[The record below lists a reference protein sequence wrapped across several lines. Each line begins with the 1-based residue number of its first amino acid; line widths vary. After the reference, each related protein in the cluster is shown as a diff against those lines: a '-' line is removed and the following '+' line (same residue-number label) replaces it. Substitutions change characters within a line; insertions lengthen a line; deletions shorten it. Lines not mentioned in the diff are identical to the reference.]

1 MAFYAWSLFYVI
13 SAIMST
19 LISLNLFLKN
29 RESLIHQK
37 FLVYAIV
44 SSVYLIIGAYVIN
57 APSEEVA
64 IYAAQIASSVYY
76 INLGLFAYL
85 IKSFTITTQ
94 DDKSWIILMGPMF
107 IVPLSILSPREAF
120 LTDFGWVVKGKSTIR
135 LDDLFILLFLIVYF
149 VYIGMNIYILI
160 RKAKMPLLKLKY
172 FVLFGSFLIQFL
184 TVFLLNALMV
194 LLELKNVPH
203 ISGLLYFSSL
213 ICMWYALK
221 IKTPKEIGITRKI
234 EDISQKTIEGTSN
247 ISKSYKRFL
256 DKFLQVVTTDE
267 LGLNTVDFLEYLD
280 RTRLSDVITYDKLR
294 IIMKAESL
302 ENVDNIQALDRTIE
316 YLENKAWGYKLAQPF
331 IGVMESVF
339 QSVRNDVEK
348 TEAFDSVLINHQD
361 FLKSSDIIYGLMGG
375 QFLELMQPD
384 SSLCKL
390 PEWTT
395 VARFYARLLLPLRH
409 FINGPIR
416 GEFLLKMRSMDVTRF
431 MEMSEDGDIEIE
443 PILKYVESLPEKR
456 RVEAVREGFNMLIV
470 WTMQRLAES
479 DPSAYAD
486 YLRTIRRV
494 TKLNAEAKGIWRA
507 YFSLVDR
514 ATKELGR
521 ARIRDLVLSEGYSYA
536 DLEAF
541 SSPLGL
547 SHDAL
552 VRNIV
557 TLEYDPRYPYEH
569 YVSSAMREVLAN
581 TERCVLFTRLG
592 SRVLEVA
599 KDLGDVE
606 LKVMTTIGTIEEG
619 IPFNDTSKLLDI
631 VGRELES
638 ELATWIVF
646 DNISDLVLAVG
657 FDEAYVFARRVIDL
671 VSSKGASLL
680 LLMNKGAHS
689 TEVMRTFEGLSTRI
703 VEAAERL
710 RLIR

>member
-1 MAFYAWSLFYVI
+1 MALDYIASGSIIYLMSAVMSFLVTIYTLITYFKSNIHKIFFIYGLFSTLYLLLLFVKFNAPDKETATQLFTYSNMAYILSIAALAYLMKVLSENKIKELYLLVPPVIALIAAPYVKYESYLTEYGWSTKALPEITISGVIIFLYLVAYSFLILHSTYCIIRSKKAPWIVKKYMVMSISFVGLQVLFVMTINTLVAISDSMPPISGIGGIAYFISLVLLFY
-13 SAIMST
+13 
-19 LISLNLFLKN
+19 SLNLK
-29 RESLIHQK
+29 
-37 FLVYAIV
+37 V
-44 SSVYLIIGAYVIN
+44 SKEI
-57 APSEEVA
+57 
-64 IYAAQIASSVYY
+64 
-76 INLGLFAYL
+76 AYL
-85 IKSFTITTQ
+85 QDTDIT
-94 DDKSWIILMGPMF
+94 
-107 IVPLSILSPREAF
+107 
-120 LTDFGWVVKGKSTIR
+120 
-135 LDDLFILLFLIVYF
+135 
-149 VYIGMNIYILI
+149 
-160 RKAKMPLLKLKY
+160 
-172 FVLFGSFLIQFL
+172 
-184 TVFLLNALMV
+184 
-194 LLELKNVPH
+194 
-203 ISGLLYFSSL
+203 
-213 ICMWYALK
+213 
-221 IKTPKEIGITRKI
+221 
-234 EDISQKTIEGTSN
+234 
-247 ISKSYKRFL
+247 KSYKKFIERFL
-256 DKFLQVVTTDE
+256 QTAPSDE
-267 LGLNTVDFLEYLD
+267 LGLKTFDFLEYLEK
-280 RTRLSDVITYDKLR
+280 TRLSNIVTYDNLR
-294 IIMKAESL
+294 IILNVNKM
-302 ENVDNIQALDRTIE
+302 ENVDNIQAISKTIE
-316 YLENKAWGYKLAQPF
+316 YLMEKDWGHKLAQSF
-331 IGVMESVF
+331 LNILEVVF
-339 QSVRNDVEK
+339 QNINAKTDIDKSAAFNDVVIK
-348 TEAFDSVLINHQD
+348 HQD
-361 FLKSSDIIYGLMGG
+361 FLKRTDIIYGLAKG
-375 QFLELMQPD
+375 QLLELIQQD
-384 SSLCKL
+384 HSLCDL
-390 PEWTT
+390 QEWNA
-395 VARFYARLLLPLRH
+395 VVRFYIRLLLPLRK
-409 FINGPIR
+409 FITGPIKAD
-416 GEFLLKMRSMDVTRF
+416 FLMMIRSADVIKF
-431 MEMSEDGDIEIE
+431 LEVSDDGEIE
-443 PILKYVESLPEKR
+443 AEAVIKYVNSIPEKR

>member
-1 MAFYAWSLFYVI
+1 VTIYPWSLIYPI
-13 SAIMST
+13 SASA
-19 LISLNLFLKN
+19 SLLLSLSMLLKN
-29 RESLIHQK
+29 RGSSIYQQFFVYGFLSFIYLLIG
-37 FLVYAIV
+37 FYT
-44 SSVYLIIGAYVIN
+44 IN
-57 APSEEVA
+57 ASNKEDA
-64 IYAAQIASSVYY
+64 ISAFGIATSIYFIS
-76 INLGLFAYL
+76 IGLFSYL
-85 IKSFTITTQ
+85 VKSLV
-94 DDKSWIILMGPMF
+94 KESSENWIILVGSM
-107 IVPLSILSPREAF
+107 IAAPLSLLPPREEPI
-120 LTDFGWVVKGKSTIR
+120 LTDFGWVIKGKVDTGIIN
-135 LDDLFILLFLIVYF
+135 LILLAFLIFYF
-149 VYIGMNIYILI
+149 VFTGMNIF
-160 RKAKMPLLKLKY
+160 MLLKRARIQSLKQKY
-172 FVLFGSFLIQFL
+172 FLIFGSFMIQFVVIFGL
-184 TVFLLNALMV
+184 TVFMSLSDIV
-194 LLELKNVPH
+194 LPH
-203 ISGLLYFSSL
+203 LSGLLQFVSLTCIWNALRIKVPKDIEMSSTKVSRAA
-213 ICMWYALK
+213 M
-221 IKTPKEIGITRKI
+221 E
-234 EDISQKTIEGTSN
+234 
-247 ISKSYKRFL
+247 KSDLSESYR
-256 DKFLQVVTTDE
+256 KFLNKFLKVVATDDMGIKV
-267 LGLNTVDFLEYLD
+267 LDFLEYLD
-280 RTRLSDVITYDKLR
+280 KTRLSDVVTYDKLR
-294 IIMKAESL
+294 VILKAESI
-302 ENVDNIQALDRTIE
+302 ESVDNIQALDRTIE
-316 YLENKAWGYKLAQPF
+316 YLENKTWGNKLAQSF
-331 IGVMESVF
+331 IDVLEGVF
-339 QSVRNDVEK
+339 QNIQDDTEK
-348 TEAFDSVLINHQD
+348 REAFKSVLIKHQD
-361 FLKSSDIIYGLMGG
+361 FLKKSDVIYGLMGG
-375 QFLELMQPD
+375 QLLELMQSD
-384 SSLCKL
+384 SSLCEL
-390 PEWTT
+390 PEWS
-395 VARFYARLLLPLRH
+395 AILRFYVRLLLPLRH
-409 FINGPIR
+409 FISGPIK
-416 GEFLLKMRSMDVTRF
+416 GEFMLKMRSTDVTKF
-431 MEMSEDGDIEIE
+431 IDVSENGDIDIE
-443 PILKYVESLPEKR
+443 SASNYVTSLPEKR
-456 RVEAVREGFNMLIV
+456 KLEAVKESFNILLV

>member
-1 MAFYAWSLFYVI
+1 ML
-13 SAIMST
+13 
-19 LISLNLFLKN
+19 
-29 RESLIHQK
+29 
-37 FLVYAIV
+37 
-44 SSVYLIIGAYVIN
+44 N
-57 APSEEVA
+57 APTADVA
-64 IYAAQIASSVYY
+64 INQFIVVNALYFIS
-76 INLGLFAYL
+76 LGLFSYFIQNLTSTSNKNWIVL
-85 IKSFTITTQ
+85 I
-94 DDKSWIILMGPMF
+94 GPMF
-107 IVPLSILSPREAF
+107 IAPLSGLIPYETHF
-120 LTDFGWVVKGKSTIR
+120 TEFGWVVKAQPIFTPQGVLI
-135 LDDLFILLFLIVYF
+135 FLY
-149 VYIGMNIYILI
+149 LI
-160 RKAKMPLLKLKY
+160 SY
-172 FVLFGSFLIQFL
+172 FVLAIINLYALLKRSKTSWLRRKYEVMLAGFLFQL
-184 TVFLLNALMV
+184 LGVFVVNVIISMAI
-194 LLELKNVPH
+194 NVPH
-203 ISGLLYFSSL
+203 VAGLFYFISLLSV
-213 ICMWYALK
+213 WYALN
-221 IKTPKEIGITRKI
+221 IEAPKEVKVMREEREVKAMV
-234 EDISQKTIEGTSN
+234 ERPDIL
-247 ISKSYKRFL
+247 KSYQRFL
-256 DKFLQVVTTDE
+256 DKFLQVAPADD
-267 LGLNTVDFLEYLD
+267 LGLKTIDFLEYLD
-280 RTRLSDVITYDKLR
+280 RTRLSDIVTYDKLR
-294 IIMKAESL
+294 VILNVNRMG
-302 ENVDNIQALDRTIE
+302 NVDNIQALDRTIE
-316 YLENKAWGYKLAQPF
+316 YLESKEWGGKLAQTF
-331 IGVMESVF
+331 LDVLESVLQNVQGDAERMETF
-339 QSVRNDVEK
+339 NTVIIGRQE
-348 TEAFDSVLINHQD
+348 
-361 FLKSSDIIYGLMGG
+361 FLKRTDIIYGLAGG
-375 QFLELMQPD
+375 RFLEYVQPD
-384 SSLCKL
+384 SSLRDL
-390 PEWTT
+390 LEWNA
-395 VARFYARLLLPLRH
+395 VVRFYVRLLLPLRR
-409 FINGPIR
+409 FITGSIKAD
-416 GEFLLKMRSMDVTRF
+416 FLRRLRSADVIKF
-431 MEMSEDGDIEIE
+431 LEVSDDGEIE
-443 PILKYVESLPEKR
+443 AEAVVNYVNSMPEKR
-456 RVEAVREGFNMLIV
+456 RVEAVREGFNMLLV

-486 YLRTIRRV
+486 YLRTIRRI
-494 TKLNAEAKGIWRA
+494 TKLNAKAKGIWRA

-581 TERCVLFTRLG
+581 TERCILFTRLG

>member
-1 MAFYAWSLFYVI
+1 MLAGFLFQLLGVFVVNVIISMAI
-13 SAIMST
+13 
-19 LISLNLFLKN
+19 
-29 RESLIHQK
+29 
-37 FLVYAIV
+37 
-44 SSVYLIIGAYVIN
+44 
-57 APSEEVA
+57 
-64 IYAAQIASSVYY
+64 
-76 INLGLFAYL
+76 
-85 IKSFTITTQ
+85 
-94 DDKSWIILMGPMF
+94 
-107 IVPLSILSPREAF
+107 
-120 LTDFGWVVKGKSTIR
+120 
-135 LDDLFILLFLIVYF
+135 
-149 VYIGMNIYILI
+149 
-160 RKAKMPLLKLKY
+160 
-172 FVLFGSFLIQFL
+172 
-184 TVFLLNALMV
+184 
-194 LLELKNVPH
+194 NVPH
-203 ISGLLYFSSL
+203 VAGLFYFISLLSV
-213 ICMWYALK
+213 WYALN
-221 IKTPKEIGITRKI
+221 IEAPKEVKVMREEREVKAMV
-234 EDISQKTIEGTSN
+234 ERPDIL
-247 ISKSYKRFL
+247 KSYQRFL
-256 DKFLQVVTTDE
+256 DKFLQVAPADD
-267 LGLNTVDFLEYLD
+267 LGLKTIDFLEYLD
-280 RTRLSDVITYDKLR
+280 RTRLSDIVTYDKLR
-294 IIMKAESL
+294 VILNVNRMG
-302 ENVDNIQALDRTIE
+302 NVDNIQALDRTIE
-316 YLENKAWGYKLAQPF
+316 YLESKEWGGKLAQTF
-331 IGVMESVF
+331 LDVLESVLQNVQGDAERMETF
-339 QSVRNDVEK
+339 NTVIIGRQE
-348 TEAFDSVLINHQD
+348 
-361 FLKSSDIIYGLMGG
+361 FLKRTDIIYGLAGG
-375 QFLELMQPD
+375 RFLEYVQPD
-384 SSLCKL
+384 SSLRDL
-390 PEWTT
+390 LEWNA
-395 VARFYARLLLPLRH
+395 VVRFYVRLLLPLRR
-409 FINGPIR
+409 FITGSIKAD
-416 GEFLLKMRSMDVTRF
+416 FLRRLRSADVIKF
-431 MEMSEDGDIEIE
+431 LEVSDDGEIE
-443 PILKYVESLPEKR
+443 AEAVVKYVNSMPEKR
-456 RVEAVREGFNMLIV
+456 RVEAVREGFNMLLV

-581 TERCVLFTRLG
+581 TERCILFTRLG

>member
-1 MAFYAWSLFYVI
+1 MEKSDLSESYRKF
-13 SAIMST
+13 
-19 LISLNLFLKN
+19 LNKFLK
-29 RESLIHQK
+29 
-37 FLVYAIV
+37 V
-44 SSVYLIIGAYVIN
+44 
-57 APSEEVA
+57 VA
-64 IYAAQIASSVYY
+64 TDDM
-76 INLGLFAYL
+76 G
-85 IKSFTITTQ
+85 IK
-94 DDKSWIILMGPMF
+94 
-107 IVPLSILSPREAF
+107 
-120 LTDFGWVVKGKSTIR
+120 
-135 LDDLFILLFLIVYF
+135 
-149 VYIGMNIYILI
+149 
-160 RKAKMPLLKLKY
+160 
-172 FVLFGSFLIQFL
+172 VL
-184 TVFLLNALMV
+184 
-194 LLELKNVPH
+194 
-203 ISGLLYFSSL
+203 
-213 ICMWYALK
+213 
-221 IKTPKEIGITRKI
+221 
-234 EDISQKTIEGTSN
+234 
-247 ISKSYKRFL
+247 
-256 DKFLQVVTTDE
+256 
-267 LGLNTVDFLEYLD
+267 DFLEYLD
-280 RTRLSDVITYDKLR
+280 KTRRSDVVTYDKLR
-294 IIMKAESL
+294 VILKAESI
-302 ENVDNIQALDRTIE
+302 ESVDNIQALDRTIE
-316 YLENKAWGYKLAQPF
+316 YLENKTWGNKLAQSF
-331 IGVMESVF
+331 IDVLEGVF
-339 QSVRNDVEK
+339 QNIQDDTEK
-348 TEAFDSVLINHQD
+348 REAFKSVLIKHQD
-361 FLKSSDIIYGLMGG
+361 FLKKSDVIYGLMGG
-375 QFLELMQPD
+375 QLLELMQSD
-384 SSLCKL
+384 SSLCEL
-390 PEWTT
+390 PEWS
-395 VARFYARLLLPLRH
+395 AILRFYVRLLLPLRH
-409 FINGPIR
+409 FISGPIK
-416 GEFLLKMRSMDVTRF
+416 GEFMLKMRSTDVTKF
-431 MEMSEDGDIEIE
+431 IDVSENGDIDIE
-443 PILKYVESLPEKR
+443 SASNYVTSLPEKR
-456 RVEAVREGFNMLIV
+456 KLEAVKESFNILLV